1 MNPQSTAE
9 SVSRLQPPTH
19 AWRWVALALLAVI
32 TLSGC
37 ATASSG
43 PSASS
48 VEDIDSRTGGI
59 AVVEVNDAVA
69 RRVTLGL
76 RSETFAVAMPSQASK
91 TDYQVAPGDLLEISI
106 WEAPPASL
114 FGASASLS
122 FGTSGGSTRSSI
134 PEQIVGSDGNI
145 AVPFAGLVMVQ
156 GKTPRQIEADIVQRL
171 RGKANQP
178 QVIVRVANNASA
190 NVTVVGE
197 VAKSLRM
204 PLTPKGERLLDAI
217 AAAGGVSQPTNKTTV
232 QLSRMGKVVA
242 MPMDQIIQDPAQ
254 NVHLQ
259 PGDVVTAVTKPLSMT
274 VLGATGKN
282 EEVSF
287 EAQGISLAQ
296 ALGRAGGLA
305 DNRADARGLFV
316 FRFEDPMVLPDQ
328 GKGRIQTAEGK
339 VPVVY
344 RVDLSDPRSF
354 LVAQHFPIK
363 HQDVVYVSNA
373 PAAELQ
379 KFLNILTSSVFT
391 AAGLGSLGSN

>member
-1 MNPQSTAE
+1 MA
-9 SVSRLQPPTH
+9 
-19 AWRWVALALLAVI
+19 
-32 TLSGC
+32 
-37 ATASSG
+37 
-43 PSASS
+43 
-48 VEDIDSRTGGI
+48 
-59 AVVEVNDAVA
+59 
-69 RRVTLGL
+69 
-76 RSETFAVAMPSQASK
+76 
-91 TDYQVAPGDLLEISI
+91 
-106 WEAPPASL
+106 
-114 FGASASLS
+114 FGA
-122 FGTSGGSTRSSI
+122 SGGSTRSSI

-259 PGDVVTAVTKPLSMT
+259 PGDVVTAVTKPLSLT

-282 EEVSF
+282 EEVNF

-296 ALGRAGGLA
+296 AMGRAWQCQATLVFGQRPSIERGQPGAALADDIGHVGGRVGLNQTFGQGLRLDQKKPMPVSPCKGLGGLGVHGQRGRDVEQDHLA
-305 DNRADARGLFV
+305 HRLWVVHAQPVGHTGPSVMRQHMKLVKAQALHQNHLVLRHAALGISGMVRAALGFGRVAITPQVGRHHAEMLGQSGGHLVPNRQGL
-316 FRFEDPMVLPDQ
+316 R
-328 GKGRIQTAEGK
+328 
-339 VPVVY
+339 VPV
-344 RVDLSDPRSF
+344 
-354 LVAQHFPIK
+354 
-363 HQDVVYVSNA
+363 
-373 PAAELQ
+373 
-379 KFLNILTSSVFT
+379 
-391 AAGLGSLGSN
+391 

>member
-1 MNPQSTAE
+1 
-9 SVSRLQPPTH
+9 
-19 AWRWVALALLAVI
+19 
-32 TLSGC
+32 
-37 ATASSG
+37 
-43 PSASS
+43 
-48 VEDIDSRTGGI
+48 
-59 AVVEVNDAVA
+59 
-69 RRVTLGL
+69 
-76 RSETFAVAMPSQASK
+76 
-91 TDYQVAPGDLLEISI
+91 
-106 WEAPPASL
+106 
-114 FGASASLS
+114 
-122 FGTSGGSTRSSI
+122 
-134 PEQIVGSDGNI
+134 
-145 AVPFAGLVMVQ
+145 MVQ

-197 VAKSLRM
+197 VSKSLRM

-282 EEVSF
+282 EEVNF

-296 ALGRAGGLA
+296 AMGRAGGLA

-316 FRFEDPMVLPDQ
+316 FRFEDPMVLPEQ

-354 LVAQHFPIK
+354 LVAQQFPIK

-379 KFLNILTSSVFT
+379 KFLNILTSTVFT